1 MLTVKQVSQR
11 TGLSVRTLHHYD
23 KIGLL
28 RPARVSG
35 AGYRLYDDSSLARL
49 QSILLF
55 RELRFS
61 LKEICQLLD
70 RPDFDPVKAI
80 DGQLVLLQAQRQRL
94 DELIQ
99 LALKIQTTGEI
110 TMNFKPFDDQKMEQY
125 RSEAKA
131 RWGQSQA
138 WQEYESR
145 EKAGMDVS
153 SAGSGLLALLAEL
166 GQLRDKGPQSPEAQ
180 AAVAR
185 LQQYITDHFYT
196 CTDQILQGLG
206 QMYLCDER
214 MKAAIDKAGGEG
226 TADFASQAI
235 CAFTRGK

>member
-1 MLTVKQVSQR
+1 MLTVKQVSQL

-214 MKAAIDKAGGEG
+214 MKAAG
-226 TADFASQAI
+226 Q
-235 CAFTRGK
+235 

>member
-1 MLTVKQVSQR
+1 MLTVKQVSQL

>member
-1 MLTVKQVSQR
+1 MLTVKQVSQL

-166 GQLRDKGPQSPEAQ
+166 GQLRDKGPQSPESQ

>member
-1 MLTVKQVSQR
+1 MLTVKQVSQL

-226 TADFASQAI
+226 TAAFASQAI